1 MAKKALGKGLEAL
14 IPHAMIDSLQSEKII
29 ELGVDEIEANRFQ
42 PRKDFDREKIDSL
55 AKSIAKDGV
64 LQPLVVRRTEAG
76 YELIMGERR
85 WRAAKAA
92 GLATVPVIVKD
103 AADAD
108 ALRLALV
115 ENLQRENLNA
125 MDVAEAYKRLVESF
139 DMTLSEL
146 AGLIGK
152 DLSSVS
158 NTMRLLN
165 LPEEVKEMVRAG
177 KLTEGHAR
185 AVLSVGQREEQIRL
199 AREIVERKMSV
210 RATEA
215 AAGEARKNTRSRR
228 TTSGQ
233 AKKEKPAHITFL
245 EEAVS
250 KHLGTRVTIEE
261 KRGGK
266 GRIIIEFYSHEDFE
280 RLAELMNIPLP
291 R

>member
-1 MAKKALGKGLEAL
+1 VAKKALGKGLEAL
-14 IPHAMIDSLQSEKII
+14 IPHSMIDSLKSEKII
-29 ELGVDEIEANRFQ
+29 ELGVNEIEANRFQ
-42 PRKDFDREKIDSL
+42 PRKDFDRDKIDSL
-55 AKSIAKDGV
+55 ARSIAKDGI
-64 LQPLVVRRTEAG
+64 LQPLVVRRTNDG

-85 WRAAKAA
+85 LKAARAA
-92 GLATVPVIVKD
+92 GLATVPVIVKE

-125 MDVAEAYKRLVESF
+125 MDVAEAYKRLIESF
-139 DMTLSEL
+139 DMTLGEL

-165 LPEEVKEMVRAG
+165 LPEEVKEMVREG

-185 AVLSVGQREEQIRL
+185 AVLSIGERDEQIRL
-199 AREIVERKMSV
+199 ANEIVERKMSV
-210 RATEA
+210 RAAEA
-215 AAGEARKNTRSRR
+215 SAGEVKRSRR
-228 TTSGQ
+228 SKDAKSAR

-280 RLAELMNIPLP
+280 RLTELMNIPLP